1 MIVLCIIVVLFLLI
15 ALAAYYSTPEKKGQF
30 GESRIYDDLA
40 QIDGNHA
47 IITNCYL
54 PKHNG
59 GTTEIDLILI
69 HESGVY
75 VIESKNYSGWIFG
88 SEDQQ
93 YWTQS
98 FRGSHGSSQKFRFY
112 NPLQQNKNHIHCLK
126 SILRDRSIP
135 YYSYIVFGNNCE
147 LKDIHLTSDFH
158 HIVYSRFLL
167 KEISLHAQ
175 SIGRCLTDEQI
186 RDIYNQLLPFTHV
199 TSEQKDQHIASV
211 QKKQLPV
218 VQPDGTWRCPLCG
231 GTLVQRAAKRSSYA
245 ESIFWGCSNYPRCH
259 FIYQPHR

>member
-40 QIDGNHA
+40 QIDGNYA

-59 GTTEIDLILI
+59 GTTEVDLILI

-88 SEDQQ
+88 SEDQP

-98 FRGSHGSSQKFRFY
+98 LRSSYGSSQKHRFY
-112 NPLQQNKNHIHCLK
+112 NPLMQNQTHIRCLK
-126 SILRDRSIP
+126 SILHDRSIP

-175 SIGRCLTDEQI
+175 SIGRYLTDEQI

-218 VQPDGTWRCPLCG
+218 VQPDGTWTCPLCG
-231 GTLVQRAAKRSSYA
+231 GILIQRTAKQGSYA
-245 ESIFWGCSNYPRCH
+245 GNTFWGCSNYPRCH